1 MPSHSEVSQASGEY
15 LRAQRR
21 LANITLR
28 ELARASGVS
37 DSYLS
42 QVERGIYRP
51 SAEVLKALATAF
63 GIPAATLFEQYGL
76 LDAAPELAPRVTVEQ
91 AIRHDEQLTGA
102 QKNALLQVYRTFAAP
117 PE

>member
-1 MPSHSEVSQASGEY
+1 MAVNSAVSQASGEY

-42 QVERGIYRP
+42 QVERGMYRP
-51 SAEVLKALATAF
+51 SAEVLKALAAAF

-76 LDAAPELAPRVTVEQ
+76 LDASSEVAPRVTIEQ
-91 AIRHDEQLTGA
+91 AIRHDEQLTEE
-102 QKNALLQVYRTFAAP
+102 QKNALLQVYRTFAP
-117 PE
+117 PPG